1 MAKRKE
7 RDEGLIYVQSLLLF
21 SFGAAGMMASSTL
34 TAAMNA
40 FTNDSNAVAF
50 ITDNEVITDTGSIP
64 VQEAEVVVRNFEFV
78 CAMAMGIAICIS
90 VASVV
95 RYFRK

>member
-1 MAKRKE
+1 MAKRNE
-7 RDEGLIYVQSLLLF
+7 RDEGLIYFQSLLLF
-21 SFGAAGMMASSTL
+21 LFGAAGMMASSTL
-34 TAAMNA
+34 NAAMNA

-64 VQEAEVVVRNFEFV
+64 VQEAESVVRNFEMV
-78 CAMAMGIAICIS
+78 CAVAMVAAICIS
-90 VASVV
+90 VASVI